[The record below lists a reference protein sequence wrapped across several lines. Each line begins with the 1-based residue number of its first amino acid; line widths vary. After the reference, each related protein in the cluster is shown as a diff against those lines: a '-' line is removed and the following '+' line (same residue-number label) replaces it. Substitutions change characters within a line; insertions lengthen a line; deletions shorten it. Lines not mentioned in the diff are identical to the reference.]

1 MTNKSSGRWHSR
13 TGCSIVFF
21 CLVIIGLVFDQITK
35 RLAVRS
41 LGDGRVVPI
50 LDGRLQL
57 ELYHNPGASLGLGS
71 SATWLIS
78 LLALA
83 ASVLMLWAGL
93 TTDHLGWVL
102 TLGLAFAGADGNLID
117 RIIYANGFLNGKVID
132 FINYGW
138 SIGNVADIF
147 LTVAAVG
154 FILLLLTQ
162 TPIQGSGDEDEGS
175 DSEDGQSDSTD
186 STGVVSPMDSAD
198 PTDLTDFAV
207 SEATGA

>member
-1 MTNKSSGRWHSR
+1 
-13 TGCSIVFF
+13 
-21 CLVIIGLVFDQITK
+21 
-35 RLAVRS
+35 
-41 LGDGRVVPI
+41 
-50 LDGRLQL
+50 
-57 ELYHNPGASLGLGS
+57 
-71 SATWLIS
+71 
-78 LLALA
+78 
-83 ASVLMLWAGL
+83 MLWAGL
-93 TTDHLGWVL
+93 TTDHLGWTL

-162 TPIQGSGDEDEGS
+162 TPIQGSGDENEDS
-175 DSEDGQSDSTD
+175 DSEDDQAG
-186 STGVVSPMDSAD
+186 STGSVGVAEPMNSAD
-198 PTDLTDFAV
+198 CPDLTDSAV